1 MAKSALNKS
10 GSFIFRTMSQ
20 GVRGELIKQPWFQGM
35 RSNAQGANQIAYIGT
50 AVWALVAA
58 LAVFMA
64 GVPGAVFAAV
74 VGLALIYVLLA
85 LGTKVGA
92 QCAAYGICGIGIAG
106 LIYLVIARA
115 MFIADLSSIPD
126 SPYAHVSTGGSIAE
140 AVVAIL
146 VSFVLGAVAG
156 YISLQIQN
164 GMKKIA
170 AGQF

>member
-35 RSNAQGANQIAYIGT
+35 RSNPQGSNQLAYIGT
-50 AVWALVAA
+50 AVWVL
-58 LAVFMA
+58 LAVLA
-64 GVPGAVFAAV
+64 AWGGGIIGVIVATVL
-74 VGLALIYVLLA
+74 GLALIYALLA

-92 QCAAYGICGIGIAG
+92 QCAAYGVCGIGIAG
-106 LIYLVIARA
+106 MLYLVVSSAIA
-115 MFIADLSSIPD
+115 IADISSIPD
-126 SPYAHVSTGGSIAE
+126 SPYAHVSTSGITAQLVIGI
-140 AVVAIL
+140 VVFL
-146 VSFVLGAVAG
+146 VIGAAAG
-156 YISLQIQN
+156 YIAWQIQN